1 VSDPIEGMARA
12 MYERSRERW
21 PDMPAWETAK
31 AEGWRSDV
39 CSEHWTDEARAAW
52 AYALAT
58 LREPSLAMIHAAYD
72 AGALI
77 PDGML
82 GWETMLD
89 AFAAEHGIEL
99 PQEPAS
105 PEPQG

>member
-1 VSDPIEGMARA
+1 VSGAIDGMARVICA
-12 MYERSRERW
+12 GAGADFDRMH
-21 PDMPAWETAK
+21 PDSIAAGLAQDT
-31 AEGWRSDV
+31 
-39 CSEHWTDEARAAW
+39 ARAAW

-58 LREPSLAMIHAAYD
+58 LREPSEAMIHAAYD
-72 AGALI
+72 AGAWPREVL
-77 PDGML
+77 PAWDS
-82 GWETMLD
+82 MLD